1 MLENFSFGSHA
12 SDSAVMQKSA
22 EKPDTDGFPV
32 IPDIQGKLFMQG
44 RNHTEK
50 AT

>member
-32 IPDIQGKLFMQG
+32 IQGKLFMQG